1 MPKDFDHRDSSRN
14 GTPQGV
20 ERIDVDPPYPPATG
34 KAVEQL
40 RSLLASLIAKAITA
54 DRNKP
59 PTAGDAEKE

>member
-1 MPKDFDHRDSSRN
+1 MPEDFDDRKPGRN

-20 ERIDVDPPYPPATG
+20 ERIDIDPPYPQITPD
-34 KAVEQL
+34 AVERL

-59 PTAGDAEKE
+59 PTAGDTDA

>member
-1 MPKDFDHRDSSRN
+1 MPKDLDHRDSSRN

-20 ERIDVDPPYPPATG
+20 ERIDIDPPYPHVTPDA
-34 KAVEQL
+34 AERL

-59 PTAGDAEKE
+59 PMAGDAEKE

>member
-1 MPKDFDHRDSSRN
+1 MPRDFDHRDSNRN

-20 ERIDVDPPYPPATG
+20 ERIAVDPPYPPATVN
-34 KAVEQL
+34 AVEQL

-59 PTAGDAEKE
+59 PADGDTDA

>member
-1 MPKDFDHRDSSRN
+1 MPKDFDDRKPGRN

-20 ERIDVDPPYPPATG
+20 ERIDIDPPYPHVTTD
-34 KAVEQL
+34 AVERL

-59 PTAGDAEKE
+59 PMAGNAEKE